1 MDKERGEGK
10 SGWGFVF
17 GSSGGFGEGQVTRS
31 ENLDYFGGKVARS
44 GNLGGFG
51 EGQVT
56 RSENLDYFGG
66 RLRGVVTWVGLGG
79 PGYAERK
86 PGLLWGGKVGGG
98 GNVGGFGGGQVTRS
112 ENLDYF
118 GGEGCAGR

>member
-1 MDKERGEGK
+1 MMDKERGEGK

-17 GSSGGFGEGQVTRS
+17 GSSGGFWGGQVTRS

-66 RLRGVVTWVGLGG
+66 
-79 PGYAERK
+79 
-86 PGLLWGGKVGGG
+86 
-98 GNVGGFGGGQVTRS
+98 
-112 ENLDYF
+112 
-118 GGEGCAGR
+118 EGCAEW